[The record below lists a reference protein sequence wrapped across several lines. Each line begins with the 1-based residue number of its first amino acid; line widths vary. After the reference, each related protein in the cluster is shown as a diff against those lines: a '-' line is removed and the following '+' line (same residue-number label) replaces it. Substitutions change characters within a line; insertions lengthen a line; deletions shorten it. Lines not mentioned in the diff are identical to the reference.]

1 MMEEILIVDGY
12 NCIHL
17 WPHLNELK
25 DESLEEARNRL
36 IDDLIDYQASR
47 GIRLILVFDAHLKT
61 GPGSH
66 EVRGNVEIIYTDHN
80 ETADRR
86 IERLA
91 RSLVAPGRLIYV
103 ATSDNT
109 EQRVTFGQGALRI
122 SAREL
127 YREVQ
132 EMREQV
138 RKQIAAGRRRPSP
151 LGQRLSK
158 EVEEQ
163 LERWRRGKG
172 PSDAA
177 ERTGK

>member
-1 MMEEILIVDGY
+1 MEEILIIDGY

-17 WPHLNELK
+17 WPHLNDLK

-36 IDDLIDYQASR
+36 IDELADYQASR
-47 GIRLILVFDAHLKT
+47 GVRLILVFDAHLQA

-66 EVRGNVEIIYTDHN
+66 EVRGNFEVMFTDHG

-103 ATSDNT
+103 ATSDYA

-127 YREVQ
+127 YQEVQ
-132 EMREQV
+132 ETRERL
-138 RKQIAAGRRRPSP
+138 RKRIADSRRRPAT

-163 LERWRRGKG
+163 LERWRRGKD
-172 PSDAA
+172 P
-177 ERTGK
+177 GKWS

>member
-1 MMEEILIVDGY
+1 MEEIFIIDGY

-25 DESLEEARNRL
+25 DESLEEARSRL
-36 IDDLIDYQASR
+36 IEELSDYQASR
-47 GIRLILVFDAHLKT
+47 GVRLILVFDAHMQA

-66 EVRGNVEIIYTDHN
+66 EVYGNMEVIFTAHG

-91 RSLVAPGRLIYV
+91 RSLVAPDRRIYV
-103 ATSDNT
+103 ATSDYV
-109 EQRVTFGQGALRI
+109 EQRVIFGQGALRI

-127 YREVQ
+127 YQDVQ
-132 EMREQV
+132 QNRQRL
-138 RKQIAAGRRRPSP
+138 RKKMAAVRRRPAT

-163 LERWRRGKG
+163 LEQWRRGHEPG
-172 PSDAA
+172 ETS
-177 ERTGK
+177 

>member
-1 MMEEILIVDGY
+1 MEEIFIIDGY

-25 DESLEEARNRL
+25 DESLEEARSRL
-36 IDDLIDYQASR
+36 IEELSDYQASR
-47 GIRLILVFDAHLKT
+47 GVRLILVFDAHMQA

-66 EVRGNVEIIYTDHN
+66 EVYGNMEVIFTAHG

-91 RSLVAPGRLIYV
+91 RSLVAPDRRIYV
-103 ATSDNT
+103 ATSDYV
-109 EQRVTFGQGALRI
+109 EQRVIFGQGALRI

-127 YREVQ
+127 YQDVQ
-132 EMREQV
+132 QNRQRL
-138 RKQIAAGRRRPSP
+138 RKKMAAVRRRPAT

-163 LERWRRGKG
+163 LEQWRRGHEPG
-172 PSDAA
+172 GTS
-177 ERTGK
+177 

>member
-1 MMEEILIVDGY
+1 MEEIFIIDGY

-25 DESLEEARNRL
+25 DESLEEARSRL
-36 IDDLIDYQASR
+36 IEELSDYQASR
-47 GIRLILVFDAHLKT
+47 GVRLILVFDAHMQA

-66 EVRGNVEIIYTDHN
+66 EVYGNMEVIFTAHG

-91 RSLVAPGRLIYV
+91 RSLVAPDRRIYV
-103 ATSDNT
+103 ATSDYV
-109 EQRVTFGQGALRI
+109 EQRVIFGQGALRI

-127 YREVQ
+127 YQDVQ
-132 EMREQV
+132 QNRQRL
-138 RKQIAAGRRRPSP
+138 RKKMAAVRRRPAT

-163 LERWRRGKG
+163 LEQWRRGHEPG
-172 PSDAA
+172 
-177 ERTGK
+177 GNV